1 MFYLKKQISEAA
13 YRWYLHNNVEN
24 KVRHKGNLSFV
35 THNTPLFLAASQRGF
50 GGKHS
55 FSFLMH
61 ENIKEIKDVQ
71 FLKIIPANESIR
83 IFVAGE
89 LLSCRL
95 VPPAQPHQAFP
106 LVELQPVKDGSAISV
121 SKSDRFYV
129 SHSLSLTHT
138 LSLSLSI

>member
-1 MFYLKKQISEAA
+1 M
-13 YRWYLHNNVEN
+13 
-24 KVRHKGNLSFV
+24 
-35 THNTPLFLAASQRGF
+35 
-50 GGKHS
+50 
-55 FSFLMH
+55 
-61 ENIKEIKDVQ
+61 Q

-89 LLSCRL
+89 LLSRRL

-121 SKSDRFYV
+121 SKSDRFYI

-138 LSLSLSI
+138 HSLSLSLSIYLSIYIFLSLAAISIYLFTYLSISIYRICMSVYQSTHLSNLSIKNYTIKRSS